1 MPDDE
6 PENEFGTPE
15 PTLSRL
21 EAIVLVVAMALLTA
35 LMGVLVYVP
44 RSWSDVP
51 ARHASREPIAAA
63 RGWAMA
69 SPRSV
74 RTRCPRQSSRSH
86 ALPCKFHF
94 SHPEAN
100 MNYRVPSGPL
110 GLLVLLA
117 GSL

>member
-44 RSWSDVP
+44 R
-51 ARHASREPIAAA
+51 
-63 RGWAMA
+63 
-69 SPRSV
+69 
-74 RTRCPRQSSRSH
+74 
-86 ALPCKFHF
+86 
-94 SHPEAN
+94 
-100 MNYRVPSGPL
+100 
-110 GLLVLLA
+110 GLE
-117 GSL
+117 